1 MITLQPSF
9 KYNKRCSKCTQH
21 QIGTYQFPAMRKLA
35 INSGDAFILVYSV
48 DNPQSFDDLEQLRQT
63 ILAEREQAY
72 LEACASIS
80 STDSA
85 SSGLAS
91 CSISGG
97 GGISSQSSGLT
108 TPATN
113 TSHNHLPAVV
123 EQLASRERHWSL
135 ASLFNVGHNHNHSQ
149 NASSDCDPRLQHAQ
163 ALQFSNT
170 TPHSRTSLSS
180 SICSSTCSLTNDNSR
195 RSSISAAEAALKTR
209 RTRYPPMVI
218 VANKHDLPEEQQLV
232 DSDEIEAL
240 AVIDWNNGFI
250 RASAA
255 TNYNINEIFQQVLKQ
270 AKQPP
275 TLAEAIISKR
285 RKSLPPKLPN
295 STYANKSQ
303 S

>member
-1 MITLQPSF
+1 
-9 KYNKRCSKCTQH
+9 
-21 QIGTYQFPAMRKLA
+21 MRKLA

-48 DNPQSFDDLEQLRQT
+48 DDPQSFDDLEQLRQT
-63 ILAEREQAY
+63 ILDEREQAY
-72 LEACASIS
+72 LEASASIS

-91 CSISGG
+91 CSNSHSGACG
-97 GGISSQSSGLT
+97 TSSQSSGLT

-113 TSHNHLPAVV
+113 TSQNHLPAAMD
-123 EQLASRERHWSL
+123 QPTGRDISPARHWSL
-135 ASLFNVGHNHNHSQ
+135 ASLFNVGHHHHNSQHNSDAHHHNNHQQRGGQQQQPYHH
-149 NASSDCDPRLQHAQ
+149 HAIHQ
-163 ALQFSNT
+163 YSHT
-170 TPHSRTSLSS
+170 TNNSLSS
-180 SICSSTCSLTNDNSR
+180 SVCSSTCSLTNDSSR

-209 RTRYPPMVI
+209 RTRHPPMVI
-218 VANKHDLPEEQQLV
+218 VANKHDLPEEQHLV

-255 TNYNINEIFQQVLKQ
+255 LNYNINEIFQQVLRQ

-285 RKSLPPKLPN
+285 RKSLPPKLPT
-295 STYANKSQ
+295 SMSANKPQ
-303 S
+303 L

>member
-1 MITLQPSF
+1 
-9 KYNKRCSKCTQH
+9 
-21 QIGTYQFPAMRKLA
+21 MRKLA

-48 DNPQSFDDLEQLRQT
+48 DDPQSFDDLEQLRQT

-72 LEACASIS
+72 LEASASIS

-91 CSISGG
+91 
-97 GGISSQSSGLT
+97 GGISSGQRSTRGSFHSSGVT
-108 TPATN
+108 TPASN
-113 TSHNHLPAVV
+113 TSHNHLPAALD
-123 EQLASRERHWSL
+123 QLANRVEVSPGRHWSL
-135 ASLFNVGHNHNHSQ
+135 ASLFNVGNHHHHQNHNHNHQQ
-149 NASSDCDPRLQHAQ
+149 NHQINCQNNPDQRGQHYNAPSY
-163 ALQFSNT
+163 SNT
-170 TPHSRTSLSS
+170 APQSRTSLSS
-180 SICSSTCSLTNDNSR
+180 SVCSSTCSLTNDSSR

-209 RTRYPPMVI
+209 RTRHPPMVI
-218 VANKHDLPEEQQLV
+218 VANKHDLPEDQHLV

-255 TNYNINEIFQQVLKQ
+255 VNYNINEIFQQVLKQ

-295 STYANKSQ
+295 SMNANNKS
-303 S
+303 